1 MAARVR
7 EKKGVAVERGSLYKV
22 GLGLEDDL

>member
-1 MAARVR
+1 VAARVR
-7 EKKGVAVERGSLYKV
+7 EKKGGGCGEALYKV